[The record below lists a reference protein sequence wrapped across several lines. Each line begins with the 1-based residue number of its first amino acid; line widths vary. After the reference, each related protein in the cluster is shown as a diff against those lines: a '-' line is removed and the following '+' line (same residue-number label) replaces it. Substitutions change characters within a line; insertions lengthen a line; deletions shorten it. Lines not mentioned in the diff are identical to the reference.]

1 MVNRFIEYLRY
12 EQNRSELTVARY
24 ERSLRDF
31 ESYFK
36 GIDASMAWTTIDAD
50 VVRNWLE
57 TLVDKGHK
65 ATSVNADL
73 SALRSFYRFA
83 LSRKLV
89 ERDPVHGLTGPKKQK
104 PLPQFMR
111 ENEMDKLLDQEEW
124 SDTYKDVRART
135 IILLLYETGIR
146 RSELTGLNDHDIDFE
161 ARQLKV
167 TGKRDKQRI
176 VPFGEELAT
185 ELQRYIEV
193 RDQEMEKKSTALFLN
208 KHGERMTGCQVYS
221 IVREEL
227 SKVTTMKKR
236 YSGSQILSNALAG
249 LVGAK
254 GNVFNFMAPIITPI
268 LHAYFDLFAGFIQTL
283 VFVTLT
289 MVLIGNDMPDEVK
302 K

>member
-65 ATSVNADL
+65 ATSVNVDL

-236 YSGSQILSNALAG
+236 SPHVLRHTFATAMLNHEAG
-249 LVGAK
+249 LESVRLLLGHESLETTEIYTHTTFEQLKRVYKDAHPR
-254 GNVFNFMAPIITPI
+254 G
-268 LHAYFDLFAGFIQTL
+268 
-283 VFVTLT
+283 
-289 MVLIGNDMPDEVK
+289 
-302 K
+302 

>member
-36 GIDASMAWTTIDAD
+36 GMDASMTWTTIDAD

-135 IILLLYETGIR
+135 IITIR
-146 RSELTGLNDHDIDFE
+146 D
-161 ARQLKV
+161 
-167 TGKRDKQRI
+167 
-176 VPFGEELAT
+176 
-185 ELQRYIEV
+185 RYPA
-193 RDQEMEKKSTALFLN
+193 Q
-208 KHGERMTGCQVYS
+208 
-221 IVREEL
+221 
-227 SKVTTMKKR
+227 
-236 YSGSQILSNALAG
+236 
-249 LVGAK
+249 
-254 GNVFNFMAPIITPI
+254 
-268 LHAYFDLFAGFIQTL
+268 
-283 VFVTLT
+283 
-289 MVLIGNDMPDEVK
+289 
-302 K
+302 